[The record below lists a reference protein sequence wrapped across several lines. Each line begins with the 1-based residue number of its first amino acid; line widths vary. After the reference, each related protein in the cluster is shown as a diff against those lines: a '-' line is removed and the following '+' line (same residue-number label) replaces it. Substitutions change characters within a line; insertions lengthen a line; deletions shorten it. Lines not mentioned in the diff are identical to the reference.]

1 MLFFKAIAA
10 IVLLL
15 IFWVDAAGAVPV
27 HISYAAIAS
36 NTGGIWMA
44 EGSGAF
50 KRHGL
55 YISANIPAL
64 LSGSIGRSGSIVS
77 AAARGA
83 PILPQPDVW
92 SR

>member
-64 LSGSIGRSGSIVS
+64 LSGSIGIVS

>member
-44 EGSGAF
+44 EGSGAL

-55 YISANIPAL
+55 YISANVPAL
-64 LSGSIGRSGSIVS
+64 LSGSIGIVS